1 MRWLVLHIILFVLG
15 CLPAQAQSSVQAE
28 TEALFDRFKAAA
40 RFDYKYPREKV
51 YLHFDNAGYLEGD
64 TIWYKAYVVRAS
76 SLKPTTLSRVL
87 YVELLNADGQQME
100 QQILHLD
107 SIGTADGAF
116 ALTMPIHAG
125 FYEIRAYTREMTNWG
140 EAACFSRVMPVF
152 TGKNPQRELEKGL
165 NNDVTQLS
173 IPQPDANKEV
183 NALNPRPYTM
193 KKPSER
199 LLDFYPEGGNRASG
213 LEQRIAFKVT
223 DGRGMPLEDVI
234 HIYDD
239 QDHLITSATPE
250 HEGMG
255 DFFLPAD
262 FSNGYAVIVANESGT
277 ERDSSRIAKKR
288 FPLPEAT
295 SQYVLQ
301 ADMEADGLYVKV
313 SANAEAVRANRLLGL
328 AVFNRENAC
337 YFDTLTVGEEPIE
350 LLVEKKNLRGGVNR
364 LVLFDDQGTEL
375 ANRMFWSPLTEIDS
389 MRNAVVEVRQNQTE
403 YDAFAPIV
411 VNIKA
416 HDHQG
421 NPIVGANLSVSVRDE
436 QANILSSNDGGM
448 AADFLLSSE
457 VRGYIH
463 RPDLYF
469 VRDDAQHRRMLDLLL
484 RVQGWSANT
493 FEVMCGKDS
502 FAVWQP
508 IEEKLILRGTIY
520 KDNNKNVGVPNAKL
534 NMSAYRYEK
543 GKVLGNA
550 IEGKTATDKTGKFAF
565 ESNVNYKGTYL
576 AQFNM
581 RDGEK
586 GKKQW
591 TRLGIDRWFSP
602 KLHPLNAQHLNFTL
616 YSQSDTIQN
625 NAQVR
630 TFVWKDTIPR
640 AISSIKGVAEVVAW
654 KRYKGFTGNRYTWM
668 GGETYGMKKTSKYIP
683 LQMEYEKKKDAGELG
698 RLELRFFLQMLDRNF
713 EFNSSSS
720 FVEVDT
726 TRVGNTL
733 LYQIKQSTMPAIPT
747 EVTHITKNIFY
758 KGHPISVFWNNI
770 PVADINTLGVY
781 DLLCND
787 PIECFQS
794 ATFVTENNRENVLTG
809 KEIRTNQA
817 KYSLFLY
824 EVPDV
829 YRIKGKKG
837 TEFRHIRGF
846 FTSPK
851 FYSPNYRKFDVP
863 TDDDTRRTLLW
874 NPKVKTNGKGE
885 ANLILYYNAR
895 ERGTVDISV
904 RGINKNGNIISK
916 D

>member
-1 MRWLVLHIILFVLG
+1 MKHLLSILLFLFTTFT
-15 CLPAQAQSSVQAE
+15 AQAQSSVQAE

-213 LEQRIAFKVT
+213 LAQRIAFKVT

-234 HIYDD
+234 HIYDN
-239 QDHLITSATPE
+239 QDHLITSAAPE

-255 DFFLPAD
+255 DFLLPAD
-262 FSNGYAVIVANESGT
+262 FKDGYAVIEANESGT

-301 ADMEADGLYVKV
+301 ADVEADGLYVKV

-389 MRNAVVEVRQNQTE
+389 MRNAVVEVRQNAVE

-411 VNIKA
+411 INIKA

-421 NPIVGANLSVSVRDE
+421 KPIVGASLSVSVRDE

-508 IEEKLILRGTIY
+508 IEEKLILRGTVY
-520 KDNNKNVGVPNAKL
+520 RDNNKQKPWPGIKL
-534 NMSAYRYEK
+534 GMKAYRYEE
-543 GKVLGNA
+543 GNMMAGA
-550 IEGKTATDKTGKFAF
+550 IEGDAVTDANGKFAF
-565 ESNVNYKGTYL
+565 ESNVNYEGDYI
-576 AQFNM
+576 AQFVM

-586 GKKQW
+586 DKKRW
-591 TRLGIDRWFSP
+591 SRLGLDRWFSP
-602 KLHPLNAQHLNFTL
+602 APRPYQAKELALTL
-616 YSQSDTIQN
+616 YNRPEDVDFDKPIE
-625 NAQVR
+625 
-630 TFVWKDTIPR
+630 TFQWTDTIPR
-640 AISSIKGVAEVVAW
+640 AIFSIKGVAEVVRR

-668 GGETYGMKKTSKYIP
+668 GGENAGMEKTSKFIN
-683 LQMEYEKKKDAGELG
+683 LQREYERMKDRGELTK
-698 RLELRFFLQMLDRNF
+698 LELGFFLKKLDDNF
-713 EFNSSSS
+713 EFDRRANNDTIDD
-720 FVEVDT
+720 VD
-726 TRVGNTL
+726 
-733 LYQIKQSTMPAIPT
+733 
-747 EVTHITKNIFY
+747 KNGFTYGIRY
-758 KGHPISVFWNNI
+758 NGHPVKVYQNNVLVPTFLDKIISSDLSIGDQSIENFKSATFDKSNLRTN
-770 PVADINTLGVY
+770 AFSGKEYRSNQEQYSLYVY
-781 DLLCND
+781 DL
-787 PIECFQS
+787 PQFY
-794 ATFVTENNRENVLTG
+794 
-809 KEIRTNQA
+809 RT
-817 KYSLFLY
+817 
-824 EVPDV
+824 V
-829 YRIKGKKG
+829 GKKG
-837 TEFRHIRGF
+837 VEYRNIEGFR
-846 FTSPK
+846 PK
-851 FYSPNYRKFDVP
+851 TKKIYSPNYRKFDVP
-863 TDDDTRRTLLW
+863 DEGDTRRTLLW
-874 NPKVKTNGKGE
+874 TPATKTDKKGE
-885 ANLILYYNAR
+885 ANLIIFNNAR
-895 ERGTVDISV
+895 KKATIDISV
-904 RGINKNGNIISK
+904 RGITDKGILLNFDSYSAKQK
-916 D
+916 

>member
-1 MRWLVLHIILFVLG
+1 MKQLLSILFYLISSIT
-15 CLPAQAQSSVQAE
+15 LQAQSSVQAE
-28 TEALFDRFKAAA
+28 TEALFEKFKAAA
-40 RFDYKYPREKV
+40 RFDFKYPREKV

-165 NNDVTQLS
+165 DNDVTQLS

-199 LLDFYPEGGNRASG
+199 LLDFYPEGGNRALG

-234 HIYDD
+234 HIYDS
-239 QDHLITSATPE
+239 QDNLITSATPE

-255 DFFLPAD
+255 DFLLPAD
-262 FSNGYAVIVANESGT
+262 FSNGYAVIEANESGT

-295 SQYVLQ
+295 SPYALQ
-301 ADMEADGLYVKV
+301 ADVESDGLYVKV
-313 SANAEAVRANRLLGL
+313 SANAEAARANRLLGL

-337 YFDTLTVGEEPIE
+337 YFDTLTMGTEPIE
-350 LLVEKKNLRGGVNR
+350 LLIEKKNLRGGVNR
-364 LVLFDDQGTEL
+364 IVLFDDQGTEL
-375 ANRMFWSPLTEIDS
+375 VNRLFWSPLTEIDS

-411 VNIKA
+411 INIKA

-421 NPIVGANLSVSVRDE
+421 KPIVGASLSVSVRDE

-448 AADFLLSSE
+448 AADLLLSSE

-493 FEVMCGKDS
+493 FDVMCGKDT

-520 KDNNKNVGVPNAKL
+520 KDNNKFAPLSGVRLGMK
-534 NMSAYRYEK
+534 AYRYEN
-543 GKVLGNA
+543 GQLVGQA
-550 IEGKTATDKTGKFAF
+550 IEGEAVTDRKGQFAF
-565 ESNVNYKGTYL
+565 QSNVNFQGEYL
-576 AQFNM
+576 AHFIM
-581 RDGEK
+581 RSGEK
-586 GKKQW
+586 NKKQW
-591 TRLGIDRWFSP
+591 IRLALDRWFAP
-602 KLHPLNAQHLNFTL
+602 KLQPYQAPELSLKF
-616 YSQSDTIQN
+616 YSRSEVMKQEHTANTFQWQDTIQ
-625 NAQVR
+625 
-630 TFVWKDTIPR
+630 R
-640 AISSIKGVAEVVAW
+640 AITMIKGVAEITARR
-654 KRYKGFTGNRYTWM
+654 KYHGFTGNRYTWL
-668 GGETYGMKKTSKYIP
+668 GGESYRMNVMYKYINIQQEFER
-683 LQMEYEKKKDAGELG
+683 LKDSGELS
-698 RLELRFFLQMLDRNF
+698 LISWTDLLLKLDKDFELTT
-713 EFNSSSS
+713 ETKAKSKTYAT
-720 FVEVDT
+720 VEGLGLKNENEENNNEEELVH
-726 TRVGNTL
+726 
-733 LYQIKQSTMPAIPT
+733 TMFYRGHAL
-747 EVTHITKNIFY
+747 NIFLDNKSTDIDSIGVDDLAFYY
-758 KGHPISVFWNNI
+758 KSVNLVYKRQWVDAISQREKTTGNEEGYS
-770 PVADINTLGVY
+770 LYVY
-781 DLLCND
+781 DLPD
-787 PIECFQS
+787 AYRVKSKRGIE
-794 ATFVTENNRENVLTG
+794 R
-809 KEIRTNQA
+809 
-817 KYSLFLY
+817 
-824 EVPDV
+824 
-829 YRIKGKKG
+829 
-837 TEFRHIRGF
+837 RHINGF
-846 FTSPK
+846 TPK
-851 FYSPNYRKFDVP
+851 KHFYAPNYRKFDVP
-863 TDDDTRRTLLW
+863 TDKDIRRTLHW
-874 NPKVKTNGKGE
+874 EPHAITNSQGE
-885 ANLILYYNAR
+885 VNLILYNNAR
-895 ERGTVDISV
+895 DFGTIDISV
-904 RGINKNGNIISK
+904 RGLNRNGNIISHQ
-916 D
+916 